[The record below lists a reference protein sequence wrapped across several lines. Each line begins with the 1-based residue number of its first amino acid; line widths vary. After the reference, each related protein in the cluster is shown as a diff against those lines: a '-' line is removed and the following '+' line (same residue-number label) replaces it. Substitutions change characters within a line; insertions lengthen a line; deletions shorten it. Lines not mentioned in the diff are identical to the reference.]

1 MLAKRILPVAL
12 LSILAASSP
21 VTVERDTKDSA
32 PLLTAISNDPDLSI
46 FYSLIKSTGGSS
58 GIPGPQFE
66 ERFNNLTDGRKY
78 TAFAPVDSAF
88 KNLPQELS
96 TALTAPASYSLL
108 EFILRSH
115 IAQGS
120 ITTEDVK
127 TSGKSVTA
135 IEGTPLAFNSAGE
148 TVSVNKQANL
158 VSDSRT
164 EVGNGA
170 IFKITSVLDSFAGLF
185 GADNANNTAS
195 ASYPASQNE
204 GSIASALA
212 SQKDLST
219 YSELLN
225 ATSPDFV
232 YLLDASLS
240 QGKNLSIFAPS
251 NAALAALGQSAKAL
265 QPSNNALSSY
275 LLKYPFIDTTSTG
288 QEKSIVGFPA
298 TVQRDSNGAITSVNN
313 AAVKGGAYC
322 VPGACIYT
330 VDKWLDPI
338 FGALSAGNSSSA
350 SSSSG
355 GLGIVEHS
363 GSSSF
368 THCC

>member
-1 MLAKRILPVAL
+1 M
-12 LSILAASSP
+12 
-21 VTVERDTKDSA
+21 
-32 PLLTAISNDPDLSI
+32 
-46 FYSLIKSTGGSS
+46 
-58 GIPGPQFE
+58 
-66 ERFNNLTDGRKY
+66 
-78 TAFAPVDSAF
+78 
-88 KNLPQELS
+88 
-96 TALTAPASYSLL
+96 TAPASYPLL

-148 TVSVNKQANL
+148 TISVNKQANL

-170 IFKITSVLDSFAGLF
+170 IFKITSVLDSFAGLYRTDEF
-185 GADNANNTAS
+185 NNTTS
-195 ASYPASQNE
+195 ASSPASQNE

-212 SQKDLST
+212 TQKDLST
-219 YSELLN
+219 YVELLN

-232 YLLDASLS
+232 YLLGGSLG

-251 NAALAALGQSAKAL
+251 NGALAALGQSAKAL

-298 TVQRDSNGAITSVNN
+298 TVRRDIKGAITSVNN
-313 AAVKGGAYC
+313 AAVKGEAYC

-338 FGALSAGNSSSA
+338 FGALSSGNSSA

-355 GLGIVEHS
+355 ELGIVEHS

>member
-1 MLAKRILPVAL
+1 M
-12 LSILAASSP
+12 
-21 VTVERDTKDSA
+21 
-32 PLLTAISNDPDLSI
+32 
-46 FYSLIKSTGGSS
+46 
-58 GIPGPQFE
+58 
-66 ERFNNLTDGRKY
+66 
-78 TAFAPVDSAF
+78 
-88 KNLPQELS
+88 
-96 TALTAPASYSLL
+96 TAPASYSLL

-115 IAQGS
+115 IVQGS

-135 IEGTPLAFNSAGE
+135 IEGTPLTFNSAGE

-170 IFKITSVLDSFAGLF
+170 IFKITSVLDSFAGLY
-185 GADNANNTAS
+185 GADSLNNTTS
-195 ASYPASQNE
+195 TVYPASQNE

-219 YSELLN
+219 YVELLN
-225 ATSPDFV
+225 ATSPDFL
-232 YLLDASLS
+232 YLLDASLG
-240 QGKNLSIFAPS
+240 QGKNLSIFAPR

-298 TVQRDSNGAITSVNN
+298 TVRRDGKGAITSVNN
-313 AAVKGGAYC
+313 AAVKSEAYC

-338 FGALSAGNSSSA
+338 FGAISSGNSSA

-355 GLGIVEHS
+355 GPPGIVEHS

>member
-1 MLAKRILPVAL
+1 MLAKRVFPVAL
-12 LSILAASSP
+12 LTILATSSP
-21 VTVERDTKDSA
+21 VERDTKDSA

-46 FYSLIKSTGGSS
+46 FYSLINSTGGAS

-78 TAFAPVDSAF
+78 TAFAPVNSAF
-88 KNLPQELS
+88 KNLLQELS
-96 TALTAPASYSLL
+96 TALTAPASYPLL

-115 IAQGS
+115 IVQGS

-135 IEGTPLAFNSAGE
+135 IEGTPLSFSSAGE

-158 VSDSRT
+158 VSTSRT

-185 GADNANNTAS
+185 GADDFNKAAS

-219 YSELLN
+219 YVELLN
-225 ATSPDFV
+225 ATSPDFA
-232 YLLDASLS
+232 YLLDGSLG

-251 NAALAALGQSAKAL
+251 NEALQALGQSVKAL

-298 TVQRDSNGAITSVNN
+298 TVERDNKGAITSVNN
-313 AAVKGGAYC
+313 AAVKGEAYC
-322 VPGACIYT
+322 VSGACVYT

-338 FGALSAGNSSSA
+338 FAGAGAGNSSA
-350 SSSSG
+350 SSG
-355 GLGIVEHS
+355 GPALVEHS
-363 GSSSF
+363 GSNPNS
-368 THCC
+368 HCC

>member
-1 MLAKRILPVAL
+1 M
-12 LSILAASSP
+12 
-21 VTVERDTKDSA
+21 
-32 PLLTAISNDPDLSI
+32 
-46 FYSLIKSTGGSS
+46 
-58 GIPGPQFE
+58 
-66 ERFNNLTDGRKY
+66 
-78 TAFAPVDSAF
+78 
-88 KNLPQELS
+88 
-96 TALTAPASYSLL
+96 TAPASYSLL

-115 IAQGS
+115 IVQGS

-135 IEGTPLAFNSAGE
+135 IEGTPLTFNSAGE

-170 IFKITSVLDSFAGLF
+170 IFKITSVLDSFAGLY
-185 GADNANNTAS
+185 GADSLNNTTS
-195 ASYPASQNE
+195 TVYPASQNE

-219 YSELLN
+219 YVELLN
-225 ATSPDFV
+225 ATYPDFL
-232 YLLDASLS
+232 YLLDASLG
-240 QGKNLSIFAPS
+240 QGKNLSIFAPR

-298 TVQRDSNGAITSVNN
+298 TVRRDGKGAITSVNN
-313 AAVKGGAYC
+313 AAVKSEAYC

-338 FGALSAGNSSSA
+338 FGAISSGNSSA

-355 GLGIVEHS
+355 GPPGIVEHS